1 MKKKSKR
8 LTKKIL
14 FILLF
19 TVFIVCIAGF
29 IYSYVSFNYY
39 SPGDGEIKAD
49 PSELKYFQNSYK
61 ECRKE
66 FILSANEIKNIFKN
80 VEIFN
85 IQVESEIDT
94 DLTIDFCYIPAQ
106 KEKNKLLIISSGVH
120 GVEGF
125 VGSAV
130 QQMFMTEFLKE
141 KYVNDIGILLIH
153 GVNPYGFK
161 YLRRVTENN
170 VDLNRNC
177 DIDKNLFSIKNS
189 GYTELHKMINPK
201 GKVNTGSLGN
211 RLFYIAMIKKL
222 VSVSTKAFRQAI
234 LQGQYEFPKGIF
246 FGGND
251 FEPQI
256 YAIKSAL
263 QEKSENYHTIFHI
276 DLHTGYGERGK
287 LHLFSVQTKD
297 SKSQSIIESLFS
309 GYTIDWGNTDDFYTV
324 TGDFSHFIGK
334 LSPDTL
340 FLSMP
345 FEYGTMNSHT
355 TMGAIKSLQNM
366 IVETQGFYYGYAS
379 IEDEKKVKE
388 NFIEMFYPSSGAWRS
403 EVMKKTRE
411 MMDVVMQRYK
421 DL

>member
-8 LTKKIL
+8 SIKKIL
-14 FILLF
+14 FVLLL
-19 TVFIVCIAGF
+19 TVFIVCVAGF
-29 IYSYVSFNYY
+29 IYSFICFNYY
-39 SPGDGEIKAD
+39 SPGDGEIEAD
-49 PSELKYFQNSYK
+49 PSELIYFQYSYK

-66 FILSANEIKNIFKN
+66 FISSANEIKNIFNN

-106 KEKNKLLIISSGVH
+106 KERSKLLIISSGVH

-141 KYVNDIGILLIH
+141 KYLNDIGILLIH
-153 GVNPYGFK
+153 GMNPFGFQ

-177 DIDKNLFSIKNS
+177 DIDRNLFSIKNS

-211 RLFYIAMIKKL
+211 RLFYIAMIMKS
-222 VSVSTKAFRQAI
+222 VSVSTKALRQAI

-246 FGGND
+246 YGGND

-263 QEKSENYHTIFHI
+263 QEISENYHTIFHI

-287 LHLFSVQTKD
+287 LHLFSVQTED
-297 SKSQSIIESLFS
+297 SKSQSTIESLFS
-309 GYTIDWGNTDDFYTV
+309 GYSIDWGNTDDFYTV

-334 LSPDTL
+334 LIPDAL
-340 FLSMP
+340 FLSTA
-345 FEYGTMNSHT
+345 FEYGTMNSHKA
-355 TMGAIKSLQNM
+355 MGAIKSLNNM
-366 IVETQGFYYGYAS
+366 IIETQGIYYGYAG
-379 IEDEKKVKE
+379 IEDETKVKE
-388 NFIEMFYPSSGAWRS
+388 KFIEMFYPSSGAWRS
-403 EVMKKTRE
+403 EVMKETRE
-411 MMDVVMQRYK
+411 MIDVVMQRYK